1 MSRWIE
7 YFEKHP
13 FQDTWSQIL
22 SLKDSISPDDKT
34 IITDT
39 TEIARLKKVVAFINE
54 LLLACDPELIP
65 EQTWSNFSSQATA
78 CLQSILSFNSS
89 RNIQHIIQANSN
101 LDNLL
106 TYIRPYQVITGKAA
120 RAAKTAFSSYTK
132 EISIS
137 LDSMNREITTKF
149 DSIQS
154 DADYLL
160 DEIEKIKNN
169 AASELENCEIISE
182 KITNLDEDYFNNSVN
197 KSLKTRME
205 EFESEIT
212 QAHEKILNF
221 SEILFE
227 GTSTDDSVEHKIQVA
242 LDEIESDAK
251 ESASQLVKLRSKIDD
266 FSNYYNLVFGELQ
279 DDENRKGGLKSEIDT
294 RKKELERFKETQE
307 LKYKTLVEEIES
319 LLPSATSAGLASAY
333 REMKISF
340 DGPII
345 KNTMIFYGT
354 IACLIFTALV
364 SMTQE
369 LGWFYIKFH
378 NIPELTTLA
387 SNILYK
393 APIIIP
399 VIWLALFS
407 SKRRSEALRL
417 QQEYAHKEAL
427 AKSFQN
433 FKAQIEALGEETP
446 VLMNKLL
453 EAAIDAVSKNASDT
467 LDKKHGDKTPV
478 HQTLDGALDSLGK
491 IKSLLEPKK
500 PQS

>member
-7 YFEKHP
+7 NFEKHP
-13 FQDTWSQIL
+13 FQETWSQIL
-22 SLKDSISPDDKT
+22 SLKDSISQDDKT

-39 TEIARLKKVVAFINE
+39 TEIARFKKVVAFINE

-65 EQTWSNFSSQATA
+65 EQTWGNFSNQATT

-89 RNIQHIIQANSN
+89 RNIQHIIQANSH

-120 RAAKTAFSSYTK
+120 RAAKIAFSSYTK

-137 LDSMNREITTKF
+137 LETITREISTNL

-154 DADYLL
+154 DADELL
-160 DEIEKIKNN
+160 DEIEKIKKS
-169 AASELENCEIISE
+169 AESELENCEIISE
-182 KITNLDEDYFNNSVN
+182 KITNLDDDYFNDSAN

-212 QAHEKILNF
+212 HAHEKILNF
-221 SEILFE
+221 ADIIFE
-227 GTSTDDSVEHKIQVA
+227 GTSTDDSIEHKIKVA
-242 LDEIESDAK
+242 LDDIASDVQES
-251 ESASQLVKLRSKIDD
+251 SSQLVKLKSKIED
-266 FSNYYNLVFGELQ
+266 FSSYYDLVFGELQ
-279 DDENRKGGLKSEIDT
+279 DEDIRKGGLKSEIDT
-294 RKKELERFKETQE
+294 RKKELDKFKETQE

-333 REMKISF
+333 YAMKMSF
-340 DGPII
+340 DTPI
-345 KNTMIFYGT
+345 KNSARTFYAS
-354 IACLIFTALV
+354 IACLILTALI
-364 SMTQE
+364 SITQE
-369 LGWFYIKFH
+369 ISWTYIKFH
-378 NIPELTTLA
+378 EIPELTKLA
-387 SNILYK
+387 SNFLYK
-393 APIIIP
+393 LPIILP
-399 VIWLALFS
+399 VIWLALYS

-446 VLMNKLL
+446 TLMNKLL

-491 IKSLLEPKK
+491 MKSLFEPKK

>member
-1 MSRWIE
+1 
-7 YFEKHP
+7 
-13 FQDTWSQIL
+13 
-22 SLKDSISPDDKT
+22 
-34 IITDT
+34 
-39 TEIARLKKVVAFINE
+39 
-54 LLLACDPELIP
+54 
-65 EQTWSNFSSQATA
+65 
-78 CLQSILSFNSS
+78 
-89 RNIQHIIQANSN
+89 
-101 LDNLL
+101 
-106 TYIRPYQVITGKAA
+106 
-120 RAAKTAFSSYTK
+120 
-132 EISIS
+132 
-137 LDSMNREITTKF
+137 
-149 DSIQS
+149 
-154 DADYLL
+154 
-160 DEIEKIKNN
+160 
-169 AASELENCEIISE
+169 
-182 KITNLDEDYFNNSVN
+182 
-197 KSLKTRME
+197 ME

-227 GTSTDDSVEHKIQVA
+227 GTSTDDSVEQKINVA
-242 LDEIESDAK
+242 LDNIESDAK

-333 REMKISF
+333 REMKVSF

-345 KNTMIFYGT
+345 QNTIIFYGT

-491 IKSLLEPKK
+491 IKALFESKK
-500 PQS
+500 P

>member
-7 YFEKHP
+7 NFEKHP
-13 FQDTWSQIL
+13 FQDTWSQIV
-22 SLKDSISPDDKT
+22 SLKDSINSDDKT
-34 IITDT
+34 VITDT
-39 TEIARLKKVVAFINE
+39 TEIARLKKVIAFINE

-78 CLQSILSFNSS
+78 CLQSISSFNSS

-137 LDSMNREITTKF
+137 LDSINREITTKF

-182 KITNLDEDYFNNSVN
+182 KITNLDEDYFNNSVS

-227 GTSTDDSVEHKIQVA
+227 GTSTDDSVEQKINVA
-242 LDEIESDAK
+242 LDNIESDAK

-294 RKKELERFKETQE
+294 RKK
-307 LKYKTLVEEIES
+307 
-319 LLPSATSAGLASAY
+319 
-333 REMKISF
+333 
-340 DGPII
+340 
-345 KNTMIFYGT
+345 N
-354 IACLIFTALV
+354 
-364 SMTQE
+364 
-369 LGWFYIKFH
+369 
-378 NIPELTTLA
+378 
-387 SNILYK
+387 
-393 APIIIP
+393 
-399 VIWLALFS
+399 
-407 SKRRSEALRL
+407 
-417 QQEYAHKEAL
+417 
-427 AKSFQN
+427 
-433 FKAQIEALGEETP
+433 
-446 VLMNKLL
+446 
-453 EAAIDAVSKNASDT
+453 
-467 LDKKHGDKTPV
+467 
-478 HQTLDGALDSLGK
+478 
-491 IKSLLEPKK
+491 
-500 PQS
+500 